1 MTGRGGLPPRGLE
14 RVGEARAGGQGAV
27 TRRADRQGASALL
40 QEAGSQEASGRTGP
54 LGPQG
59 QVGKPAEALSSS
71 PRDAD
76 RSAGP
81 RQTAPVNLHLLCK
94 PTPSAA

>member
-1 MTGRGGLPPRGLE
+1 MGLGGGGCHRGARRGL
-14 RVGEARAGGQGAV
+14 GGQGAV
-27 TRRADRQGASALL
+27 TRCTDRQGASALL
-40 QEAGSQEASGRTGP
+40 REAGSQEASGRTGP

-59 QVGKPAEALSSS
+59 QLGKPAEALSSS

-81 RQTAPVNLHLLCK
+81 RQTAPVNLHLLSK